1 MNRSGPSPEGFMLTF
16 IFLFFLIVCGIAAY
30 FISVSAKKS
39 RDGGD
44 TRPQS
49 TMHEEAKVGRATG
62 SGDD

>member
-1 MNRSGPSPEGFMLTF
+1 MLTF
-16 IFLFFLIVCGIAAY
+16 IFLFALLVCGIAAY

-39 RDGGD
+39 RDGGV

-49 TMHEEAKVGRATG
+49 TMHEHASVGRASG

>member
-1 MNRSGPSPEGFMLTF
+1 MLTF
-16 IFLFFLIVCGIAAY
+16 VLLFFLLVCGIAAY

-39 RDGGD
+39 RDGGI

-49 TMHEEAKVGRATG
+49 TMHEHATVGRATG